1 MDKKTSFSA
10 KAARVISTLFVP
22 PSLTIIT
29 FFFLA
34 FYLENEVPARLEV
47 IAVSLT
53 FGFIFPIAM
62 FVYFR
67 RQGKIID
74 SDASIKE
81 ERTAPFLIA
90 AGIYALG
97 LFVLIWLHAN
107 SIITAFW
114 FCYISNT
121 LLTIFI
127 NKFWKI
133 SAHAMGVA
141 GPLGAVTYAAGM
153 YGIFFA
159 ALLLIVGWARLK
171 LKVHTP
177 MQVVMGSI
185 VGFIFTYFQIML
197 IINLSRG

>member
-1 MDKKTSFSA
+1 MDKKTSLSS
-10 KAARVISTLFVP
+10 KLARVISTLFVP

-34 FYLENEVPARLEV
+34 FYLESDPAARAVV
-47 IAVSLT
+47 IGVSLT

-62 FVYFR
+62 FIYFR

-81 ERTAPFLIA
+81 ERTKPFLIA
-90 AGIYALG
+90 SGIYAVGLG
-97 LFVLIWLHAN
+97 VLIGLHAN

-121 LLTIFI
+121 LLTILI

-133 SAHAMGVA
+133 SAHALGVA
-141 GPLGAVTYAAGM
+141 GPFGAVTYAAGP
-153 YGIFFA
+153 YGLFFA
-159 ALLLIVGWARLK
+159 ALLIIVGWARLK
-171 LKVHTP
+171 LKVHTV
-177 MQVVMGSI
+177 MQVVMGSLA
-185 VGFIFTYFQIML
+185 GFVFTYFQIML
-197 IINLSRG
+197 LINLSRR